1 MKTGKFF
8 CVVALFCGAFVSAQA
23 TNVCVTSDAMGIEEV
38 LQKKKGNPEE
48 KMKKKVQVRV
58 EQVAASVDLTQDEKD
73 FLLETWL
80 NADKERAAVS
90 RDGKTP
96 EELKAERGKI
106 GKKYNKLLTDRFG
119 KERMR
124 EINKAAKGGSKKKS
138 EK

>member
-1 MKTGKFF
+1 M
-8 CVVALFCGAFVSAQA
+8 
-23 TNVCVTSDAMGIEEV
+23 
-38 LQKKKGNPEE
+38 
-48 KMKKKVQVRV
+48 